1 MIIKIKLKGV
11 INMKKK
17 LYKSSSDKMLA
28 GVLGGF
34 AEYIGVDS
42 TLVRL
47 VYVLIAMFSAGFPGI
62 LFYIICALVIPDEPF
77 NVEQ

>member
-1 MIIKIKLKGV
+1 
-11 INMKKK
+11 MKKK
-17 LYKSSSDKMLA
+17 LYKSNSDKMLA

-34 AEYIGVDS
+34 ADYIGVDS

>member
-1 MIIKIKLKGV
+1 
-11 INMKKK
+11 MKKK
-17 LYKSSSDKMLA
+17 LYKSNSDKLLA

>member
-1 MIIKIKLKGV
+1 
-11 INMKKK
+11 MKKK

-47 VYVLIAMFSAGFPGI
+47 IYVLIALFSAGFPGI

>member
-1 MIIKIKLKGV
+1 
-11 INMKKK
+11 MKKK
-17 LYKSSSDKMLA
+17 LYKSNSDKMLA

-34 AEYIGVDS
+34 AEYIGVES

>member
-1 MIIKIKLKGV
+1 
-11 INMKKK
+11 MKKK
-17 LYKSSSDKMLA
+17 LYKSSSDKMLT

>member
-1 MIIKIKLKGV
+1 
-11 INMKKK
+11 MKKK
-17 LYKSSSDKMLA
+17 LYKSNRDRMLA

-47 VYVLIAMFSAGFPGI
+47 VYVLISLFSAGFPGL
-62 LFYIICALVIPDEPF
+62 LFYIICALIIPDEPF
-77 NVEQ
+77 DVEQ

>member
-1 MIIKIKLKGV
+1 
-11 INMKKK
+11 MKKK
-17 LYKSSSDKMLA
+17 LYKSNSDKMLA

-77 NVEQ
+77 NV

>member
-1 MIIKIKLKGV
+1 
-11 INMKKK
+11 MKKK

-47 VYVLIAMFSAGFPGI
+47 VYVLIAMFSEGFPGI

>member
-1 MIIKIKLKGV
+1 
-11 INMKKK
+11 MKKK

-62 LFYIICALVIPDEPF
+62 FFYIICALVIPDEPF

>member
-1 MIIKIKLKGV
+1 
-11 INMKKK
+11 MKKK
-17 LYKSSSDKMLA
+17 LYKSSNDKMLA

-47 VYVLIAMFSAGFPGI
+47 VYVLISMFSAGFPGI

>member
-1 MIIKIKLKGV
+1 
-11 INMKKK
+11 MKKK
-17 LYKSSSDKMLA
+17 LYKSSNDKMLA

-47 VYVLIAMFSAGFPGI
+47 VYVLIAMVSAGFPGI

>member
-1 MIIKIKLKGV
+1 
-11 INMKKK
+11 MKKK
-17 LYKSSSDKMLA
+17 LYKSNRDRMLA

-47 VYVLIAMFSAGFPGI
+47 VYALISLFSAGFPGI
-62 LFYIICALVIPDEPF
+62 LFYIICALIIPDEPF
-77 NVEQ
+77 DVEQ

>member
-1 MIIKIKLKGV
+1 M
-11 INMKKK
+11 NKK
-17 LYKSSSDKMLA
+17 LYKSNSDKMLA

>member
-1 MIIKIKLKGV
+1 
-11 INMKKK
+11 MKKK

-62 LFYIICALVIPDEPF
+62 LFYIICALVIPD
-77 NVEQ
+77 

>member
-1 MIIKIKLKGV
+1 
-11 INMKKK
+11 MKKK
-17 LYKSSSDKMLA
+17 LDKSNSDKMLA

-42 TLVRL
+42 TLVKL

>member
-1 MIIKIKLKGV
+1 
-11 INMKKK
+11 MKKK
-17 LYKSSSDKMLA
+17 LYKSNSDKMLA

-47 VYVLIAMFSAGFPGI
+47 VYVLIALFSAGFPGI

-77 NVEQ
+77 NV

>member
-1 MIIKIKLKGV
+1 
-11 INMKKK
+11 MKKK
-17 LYKSSSDKMLA
+17 LYKSSHDKMLA

>member
-1 MIIKIKLKGV
+1 
-11 INMKKK
+11 MKKK
-17 LYKSSSDKMLA
+17 LYKSNSDKMLA

-47 VYVLIAMFSAGFPGI
+47 IYVLIALFSAGFPGI

>member
-1 MIIKIKLKGV
+1 
-11 INMKKK
+11 
-17 LYKSSSDKMLA
+17 MLA

-47 VYVLIAMFSAGFPGI
+47 VYVLISMFSAGFPGI

>member
-1 MIIKIKLKGV
+1 
-11 INMKKK
+11 MKKK
-17 LYKSSSDKMLA
+17 LYKSSSDKMIA

>member
-1 MIIKIKLKGV
+1 
-11 INMKKK
+11 MKKK
-17 LYKSSSDKMLA
+17 LYKSNRDRMLA

-47 VYVLIAMFSAGFPGI
+47 VYALISLFSAGFPGL
-62 LFYIICALVIPDEPF
+62 LFYIICALIIPDEPF
-77 NVEQ
+77 DAEQ